1 MLASSRPYHRGVASR
16 FISAVAFYG
25 PKTGRLRD
33 LLAGVQALIAAQ
45 VGDDFV
51 PYSLEQVHATLIALD
66 GVRDGGAVINDYS
79 LAHAGGR
86 RKIDPPR
93 GMAILSRRLAPPA

>member
-25 PKTGRLRD
+25 PKTGRLRE

-45 VGDDFV
+45 VGDDFL
-51 PYSLEQVHATLIALD
+51 PYSLEQVHATLVARD
-66 GVRDGGAVINDYS
+66 AVRDGGAVINES
-79 LAHAGGR
+79 SHAHAGGR
-86 RKIDPPR
+86 QEMNLPPR
-93 GMAILSRRLAPPA
+93 LDVRAR